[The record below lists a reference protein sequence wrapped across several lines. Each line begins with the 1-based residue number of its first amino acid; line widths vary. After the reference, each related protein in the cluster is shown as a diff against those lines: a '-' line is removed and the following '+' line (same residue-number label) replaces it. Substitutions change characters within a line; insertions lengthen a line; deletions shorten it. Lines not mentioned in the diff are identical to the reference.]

1 MSEIASLV
9 STRQGDKSISR
20 KCQVANYNSKPEM
33 DRCHI
38 LKIFLCLGLVILF
51 LPLALSAKSIAD
63 LRLGNVSLG
72 YQFSGGVEAIATS
85 NITRWT
91 PMGTAPPTGKD
102 VTSRND
108 VQISGIAFGVRNQGF
123 RFLNNKAR
131 FTWDTSLLLSPFSA
145 ELTDPGASPGTRW
158 NIKGILLD
166 IRTGPGLEFRIAD
179 EWLLKLGAGLDSA
192 YLDATLTAKTKTR
205 SKDWHFGGHLDGSVF
220 YVPHRNFSIFGGG
233 GLEKIGRQ
241 SFVQGSD
248 RATLDLSSNCTLS
261 TGIVFPW

>member
-9 STRQGDKSISR
+9 STRQGDKPISR

-51 LPLALSAKSIAD
+51 SPLALPAKSIAD

-72 YQFSGGVEAIATS
+72 YQFSGGVEVIATS
-85 NITRWT
+85 NN
-91 PMGTAPPTGKD
+91 

-108 VQISGIAFGVRNQGF
+108 EHISGIAFGVRNQGF
-123 RFLNNKAR
+123 RFLNNSAR
-131 FTWDTSLLLSPFSA
+131 FTWDTSLLLSPFSS

-158 NIKGILLD
+158 DIKGILLN

-233 GLEKIGRQ
+233 GLEKIGKQ

-248 RATLDLSSNCTLS
+248 RATLDLSSNWTLS